1 MKQSKRIP
9 ILIISVVLVG
19 IVAALLL
26 LRSGATEVDTNM
38 KGTLLQGGAVVAENI
53 SMTVQGTILNDKEVA
68 LRFQSTG
75 IENWMFAESS
85 TPDSRLDEKHGTPYI
100 MSSCAFYDVSQDR
113 MATAWY
119 AFDAE
124 EQMLL
129 VYIMDNAQPVIACSA
144 NGEKSL
150 QEMEEHFSVFVDIFS
165 SMSK

>member
-26 LRSGATEVDTNM
+26 LRSGATEVEVNM

-75 IENWMFAESS
+75 IENWIFEESS
-85 TPDSRLDEKHGTPYI
+85 TPDSRLEQKYGTPYI
-100 MSSCAFYDVSQDR
+100 ISSCAFYDVSKDR
-113 MATAWY
+113 MATAYY

>member
-26 LRSGATEVDTNM
+26 LRSGATEVEVNM

-75 IENWMFAESS
+75 IENWIFEESS
-85 TPDSRLDEKHGTPYI
+85 TPDSRLEQKYGTPYI
-100 MSSCAFYDVSQDR
+100 ISSCAFYDVSQDR
-113 MATAWY
+113 MATAYY

-129 VYIMDNAQPVIACSA
+129 VYIMDDAQPVVACSA

>member
-9 ILIISVVLVG
+9 IIIISVVLLG

-26 LRSGATEVDTNM
+26 LRSGSTEVEVNM
-38 KGTLLQGGAVVAENI
+38 TGMLLQNGAVVAENI
-53 SMTVQGTILNDKEVA
+53 SMTVQGTILNEKEVA

-129 VYIMDNAQPVIACSA
+129 VYIGDDARPVIACSA

>member
-9 ILIISVVLVG
+9 IIIISVVLVG

-26 LRSGATEVDTNM
+26 LRSGSTEVEVNM
-38 KGTLLQGGAVVAENI
+38 TGMLLQNGAVVAENI
-53 SMTVQGTILNDKEVA
+53 SMTVQGTILNEKEVA

-119 AFDAE
+119 AFDVE

-150 QEMEEHFSVFVDIFS
+150 QELEEHFSVFVDIFA
-165 SMSK
+165 KK